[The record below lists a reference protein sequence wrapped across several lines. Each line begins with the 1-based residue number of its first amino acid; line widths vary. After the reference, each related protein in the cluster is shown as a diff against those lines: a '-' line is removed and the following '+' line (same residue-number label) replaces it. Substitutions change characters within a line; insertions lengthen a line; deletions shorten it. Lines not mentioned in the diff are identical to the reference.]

1 MSMAGQ
7 PVLGTTLQEGGLELQ
22 LTLLNVTTGLP
33 LSDADNPR
41 PHEGLFLGVA
51 GRPFVPTARMDGS
64 TLTFT
69 FSLMLL
75 SSDIDGAL
83 IKIKV
88 SRPNANAGDPLCV
101 VTRAF
106 RSRARSNRHEV
117 GNKRPRSL
125 DLNAYLDFDAELEA
139 ALN

>member
-1 MSMAGQ
+1 MK
-7 PVLGTTLQEGGLELQ
+7 LQ
-22 LTLLNVTTGLP
+22 LTLLNAKTMLP
-33 LSDADNPR
+33 LSDAQNPR

-51 GRPFVPTARMDGS
+51 GRHFVPTARMDGS

-75 SSDIDGAL
+75 STDIGGEL
-83 IKIKV
+83 MKLKV
-88 SRPNANAGDPLCV
+88 SRPNANANANAGDPLCV

-106 RSRARSNRHEV
+106 RSRARSNLHEV
-117 GNKRPRSL
+117 GSKRPLNLNDYL
-125 DLNAYLDFDAELEA
+125 DLDAELEA